1 MVVMQTSYFDQ
12 QRVEREKARRG
23 RGRGAPRRPW
33 RVPAPFRKE
42 PRGRSILHLDLSR
55 RPPSFCPGYQGRGVL
70 FDPRAGRRWLAKGSS
85 ESSLDSGGRGARGDG
100 HQLFQRQRSRP
111 CERGDSIPL
120 AQSEAF
126 LTDLLDKVC
135 ERMNDYKLEEDPVT
149 KEKTFKR
156 FAPRKG
162 NKIYKEFLK
171 FSFYSDAY
179 RHLKFSCETI
189 MEEYEDEIFSLI
201 AQEAHCLADKLCS
214 EKPGLCETSANHTEL

>member
-23 RGRGAPRRPW
+23 RGRGGAAARPRRPW

-100 HQLFQRQRSRP
+100 HQLFQRQRSRA
-111 CERGDSIPL
+111 CERGDSVSL
-120 AQSEAF
+120 AF
-126 LTDLLDKVC
+126 PC
-135 ERMNDYKLEEDPVT
+135 
-149 KEKTFKR
+149 
-156 FAPRKG
+156 PRARAVAEG
-162 NKIYKEFLK
+162 PRRAGQRLR
-171 FSFYSDAY
+171 SA
-179 RHLKFSCETI
+179 
-189 MEEYEDEIFSLI
+189 
-201 AQEAHCLADKLCS
+201 
-214 EKPGLCETSANHTEL
+214 KPGLLPARGALEERPERSLWLCLSVSCK